1 VKFVKVDVEKV
12 EEVAQARNISA
23 MPTFQFFVRGEMVDE
38 IKGANPP
45 EIEAKV
51 AKWQVDTNPF
61 AGKGQTL
68 GAPTGDADQPPL
80 DPRAAR
86 LKALERFGGGGAGSG
101 GGSGGGAAPPSA
113 PAALKPA
120 AAPATS
126 SSVPMAVDDDD
137 DTIARAVAASLAEP
151 AAASS
156 SASSSSSSAVAMD
169 VEKPTTS
176 GSGSVAATA
185 LKKSAA
191 EQDAADIAE
200 AEALILAEDDA
211 AKAADD
217 AIWGEEMGT
226 CRNPCFLL
234 FLFSTVLT
242 TTLISFPVSHRLCVA
257 SLCV

>member
-1 VKFVKVDVEKV
+1 VKFIKVDVEKV

-101 GGSGGGAAPPSA
+101 GGGSGGGAAPPSA

-137 DTIARAVAASLAEP
+137 DAIARAVAASLTDP

-156 SASSSSSSAVAMD
+156 SASSSSSSAAPMD
-169 VEKPTTS
+169 VEKPTS
-176 GSGSVAATA
+176 GSGSAAATA

-217 AIWGEEMGT
+217 AIWGEEMGA
-226 CRNPCFLL
+226 CRNLPIF
-234 FLFSTVLT
+234 
-242 TTLISFPVSHRLCVA
+242 IVSRRVADTAHHMALCVP
-257 SLCV
+257 SPCV